1 MIRKIALAIFRA
13 GGTLVSVAPAIKRL
27 KPFDEGRRTGP
38 PGKGREGMDSVR
50 NYQQEME
57 AEIQRLAGARPTL
70 LLHSCCGPCSS
81 AVLERLQAHFRLTLF
96 YYNPNIEPEE
106 EYQHRLSEQKRLLSL
121 LPFSVPLLECGWEH
135 EKFSVFAQ
143 GMAGEPEGGARC
155 LRCFAL
161 RLSETAR
168 AARENG
174 FEYFTTTLSVSPHKN
189 AEALNRIGEAA
200 GREWGVNYLHADFK
214 KKNGY
219 LRSLQLSKEYG
230 LYRQDYCG
238 CLYSKPEKA

>member
-1 MIRKIALAIFRA
+1 VEEK
-13 GGTLVSVAPAIKRL
+13 K
-27 KPFDEGRRTGP
+27 
-38 PGKGREGMDSVR
+38 
-50 NYQQEME
+50 NYQKEME
-57 AEIQRLAGARPTL
+57 AEIARLNGRRPTL

-81 AVLERLQAHFRLTLF
+81 AVLERLAEHFQVTLL

-121 LPFSVPLLECGWEH
+121 LPGEIGFLPCPWDH
-135 EKFSVFAQ
+135 EAFLSFAPAL
-143 GMAGEPEGGARC
+143 AGEPEGGKRC

-161 RLSETAR
+161 RLDYTAR
-168 AARENG
+168 EAKRLG

-189 AEALNRIGEAA
+189 AENINRIGLAA
-200 GREWGVNYLHADFK
+200 GEKHDIKYLTADFK

-219 LRSLQLSKEYG
+219 LRSLQLSKEYA